1 MKNVS
6 IFIAA
11 VAAMFLMASCMVVPG
26 TGEELTNNDGYDYE
40 PITDDEVND
49 SVVKDDVV
57 NDNNNQTD
65 ETADED
71 VVKDDI
77 DDVDTDTVSDNDV
90 DNAEEDLEASISA
103 PEKINENGGVAEV
116 YVTLN
121 RAEKHDISASLSFSG
136 DAIRTTDYLVTGLNG
151 DKLLILAGQKS
162 AKFQIESVNNDKN
175 NGNREIVVTLN
186 SNSYFEIK
194 DKESRVT
201 ILEDDGTFNGEFN
214 FESVSA
220 TITENSSSADTATI
234 TVKRSVSTDK
244 VAVTVVA
251 TGDLSRLTFNPSGD
265 YLNGKE
271 VEFLHGES
279 VKTFT
284 VKVGNDNIA
293 QPELKVNFKL
303 RTPTGNTTIGSNK
316 EFNLT
321 VKDDDGGTEKE
332 VQTASGPTNY
342 CTDWYVKPTT
352 VIKHC
357 VGWGEGQ
364 GGGTK
369 IIENNI
375 DGHTKFTISGW
386 CSVMCYDANGNP
398 SAQFEAGGK
407 HTGIGNNT
415 NWFQK
420 LGCSILAIWN
430 GDNANKCQ

>member
-11 VAAMFLMASCMVVPG
+11 VAAMFLMMGCMVIPG
-26 TGEELTNNDGYDYE
+26 TGDELTNNDGYDYE
-40 PITDDEVND
+40 SVND
-49 SVVKDDVV
+49 DAVNDEAVKDDVV
-57 NDNNNQTD
+57 NDNTQAD

-71 VVKDDI
+71 VVEDDV
-77 DDVDTDTVSDNDV
+77 DDVDTDIMSDNDV

-121 RAEKHDISASLSFSG
+121 RAEEYDIYASFSFGG
-136 DAIRTTDYLVTGLNG
+136 DAIRNTDYVVGGLNG
-151 DKLLILAGQKS
+151 DKLEIPAGQKS
-162 AKFQIESVNNDKN
+162 AKFQLITVNNETN
-175 NGNREIVVTLN
+175 NGNREIVVTLDQ
-186 SNSYFEIK
+186 SSYFEIK
-194 DKESRVT
+194 TKEARVT

-220 TITENSSSADTATI
+220 TITENSSSADTTTI

-244 VAVTVVA
+244 VAVTVIA

-342 CTDWYVKPTT
+342 CTDWYIKPDAT
-352 VIKHC
+352 IKSC
-357 VGWGEGQ
+357 GAWGAQ
-364 GGGTK
+364 GSEVK
-369 IIENNI
+369 IIDSV
-375 DGHTKFTISGW
+375 DGNTKFLISGW
-386 CSVMCYDANGNP
+386 CSAMCYDTNGNP
-398 SAQFEAGGK
+398 SAQFQAGGD
-407 HTGIGNNT
+407 HSALGDNT
-415 NWFQK
+415 KWFQPK
-420 LGCSILAIWN
+420 GCSSFATWN
-430 GDNANKCQ
+430 GDPAKKCQ

>member
-1 MKNVS
+1 MKKLSV
-6 IFIAA
+6 FFVA
-11 VAAMFLMASCMVVPG
+11 VATMFLAGCYVTPG
-26 TGEELTNNDGYDYE
+26 TGEELNNNNGHDYE
-40 PITDDEVND
+40 PVND
-49 SVVKDDVV
+49 DAVSDETVKDDVV
-57 NDNNNQTD
+57 NDNTQAD
-65 ETADED
+65 ETVDED
-71 VVKDDI
+71 VAEDDV
-77 DDVDTDTVSDNDV
+77 DNVDTDTASDSDVDTDD
-90 DNAEEDLEASISA
+90 EDLTASISA
-103 PEKINENGGVAEV
+103 PEKINENGGIAEI

-121 RAEKHDISASLSFSG
+121 RAEKYDIYASLSFSG
-136 DAIRTTDYLVTGLNG
+136 DAIRNKDYLVSGLNG
-151 DKLLILAGQKS
+151 DKLNISAGEKS
-162 AKFQIESVNNDKN
+162 AKFQLTSINNETN
-175 NGNREIVVTLN
+175 NGNREIVVTIDQ
-186 SNSYFEIK
+186 SNYFEIK
-194 DKESRVT
+194 TKEARVT

-220 TITENSSSADTATI
+220 TITENSSSDTATV

-284 VKVGNDNIA
+284 VKVNNDNIS

-303 RTPTGNTTIGSNK
+303 RTPTGYTTIGSNK

-342 CTDWYVKPTT
+342 CTDWWVKPTT
-352 VIKHC
+352 TIKSC

-364 GGGTK
+364 GGGTR

-375 DGHTKFTISGW
+375 DGYTKFMISGW

-430 GDNANKCQ
+430 GDNSNKCQ